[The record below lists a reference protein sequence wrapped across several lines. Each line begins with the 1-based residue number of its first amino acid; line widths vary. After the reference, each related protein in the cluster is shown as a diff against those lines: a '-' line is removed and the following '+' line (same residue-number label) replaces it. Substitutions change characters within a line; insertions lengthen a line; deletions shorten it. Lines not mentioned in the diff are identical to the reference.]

1 MHKLDSLV
9 PPPVAL
15 LIALVI
21 MFFIARFDDA
31 RILRMDRF
39 VVNAVIA
46 TGLVI
51 AGITLGVLAIKQLK
65 REFTTLNPFRPNTTS
80 SLVTSGIFK
89 FTRNPMYLGMV
100 LVALGAATLYG
111 SAWCLIIFV
120 ALIAFIRRFQID
132 PEERA
137 MQSLFGKKFEEYK
150 ANTRRW
156 I

>member
-1 MHKLDSLV
+1 MHKLDSLI
-9 PPPVAL
+9 PPPAAL
-15 LIALVI
+15 LITLVI
-21 MFFIARFDDA
+21 MFFIASFDDA

-39 VVNAVIA
+39 VVNTVIA
-46 TGLVI
+46 TGLIV
-51 AGITLGVLAIKQLK
+51 AGITLGILAIKQLK
-65 REFTTLNPFRPNTTS
+65 REHTTINPLRPNTTS

-100 LVALGAATLYG
+100 LVTLGAATFYG

-120 ALIAFIRRFQID
+120 AFIVFIRRFQID

-137 MQSLFGKKFEEYK
+137 MLSLFGKKFEDYK